1 MKNWIKDAVGD
12 NKGKFSAK
20 AKKAG
25 KSTAEY
31 ASEKADASGALGKE
45 ARLAQTLSKMRKKK

>member
-1 MKNWIKDAVGD
+1 MKNWIKDAVGG

-25 KSTAEY
+25 KSTEEY
-31 ASEKADASGALGKE
+31 ATEKSSAKGALGKE
-45 ARLAQTLSKMRKKK
+45 ARLAETLSKMRKKK